1 LQLSHSPGI
10 KPELSNKLVFVFE
23 NKMWSGKMM
32 QPAVNEKQI
41 REAETKQ
48 RMIQFVKQNYKGL
61 YSMSQ
66 WVENR
71 KKGLIGKPVAAA
83 K

>member
-1 LQLSHSPGI
+1 MQTAV
-10 KPELSNKLVFVFE
+10 KAKLVKEAE
-23 NKMWSGKMM
+23 NK
-32 QPAVNEKQI
+32 E
-41 REAETKQ
+41 

-71 KKGLIGKPVAAA
+71 KKGLPSQPIAAA

>member
-1 LQLSHSPGI
+1 
-10 KPELSNKLVFVFE
+10 
-23 NKMWSGKMM
+23 MM
-32 QPAVNEKQI
+32 QPAVKEKQI

-71 KKGLIGKPVAAA
+71 KKGLTCKPAAAA

>member
-1 LQLSHSPGI
+1 
-10 KPELSNKLVFVFE
+10 
-23 NKMWSGKMM
+23 MM
-32 QPAVNEKQI
+32 QPAVKEKQI

-71 KKGLIGKPVAAA
+71 KKGLTGKPAAAA